1 MILNY
6 DINKETNKVYIKK
19 NSNPYILKELERLS
33 SDKKVLFIYDEKIN
47 QIFVKDILNNLK
59 LSGCNIYS
67 QKLAGSKINKTTKT
81 LYKIIDFLLKNNF
94 TKKSVIISF
103 GGGVIGDICG
113 LASCLYLR
121 GMIYMHIPTTMT
133 AIVDSCIGGKCGLN
147 YNDVINSIGV
157 YYHPKSVFVDLRVLQ
172 NMPEREYIAGIPEIL
187 KYGLIKNRSIISS
200 LKKDKHLILKRNN
213 KILQKLIFQSLKTK
227 IYFFL
232 DDIYENNK
240 RLSLNFGHTFAHAYE
255 MSTQKIFGKEILR
268 HGEAVGVGM
277 LSEILYSNKMKKN
290 KLFYLCFDILKMY
303 NLPTELKNYK
313 SSPKFIDLTFKNI
326 FLDKKKISKFPRYI
340 SIKQI
345 GKSRISDIED
355 INLINDVLFEVLGYQ

>member
-157 YYHPKSVFVDLRVLQ
+157 YYHPKSVFVDLRVQ
-172 NMPEREYIAGIPEIL
+172 
-187 KYGLIKNRSIISS
+187 IS
-200 LKKDKHLILKRNN
+200 
-213 KILQKLIFQSLKTK
+213 
-227 IYFFL
+227 
-232 DDIYENNK
+232 
-240 RLSLNFGHTFAHAYE
+240 
-255 MSTQKIFGKEILR
+255 
-268 HGEAVGVGM
+268 
-277 LSEILYSNKMKKN
+277 
-290 KLFYLCFDILKMY
+290 
-303 NLPTELKNYK
+303 
-313 SSPKFIDLTFKNI
+313 
-326 FLDKKKISKFPRYI
+326 
-340 SIKQI
+340 
-345 GKSRISDIED
+345 
-355 INLINDVLFEVLGYQ
+355 